1 MRYLCLVAALAFGC
15 NNDTPR
21 DDYRDYRE
29 RTEQARTAGCQSQG
43 YSDGALADITGLW
56 MIRALLNGGI
66 SLGLRIEISAQMGE
80 TNDPPRRI
88 EANFWLEDQG
98 MDMAPIATA
107 EAEIDDQGRFVII
120 AEKLELGPDVLGSES
135 SVEARVELHGQSV
148 DSSAWC
154 GTVFGSVVSPLTL
167 NLDGSTFGAL
177 RYMEGIASMDVPFKC
192 PGDPCAADATIP
204 ADVGVMGDTS
214 IERPERPEVNV
225 TDGQRHDLTG
235 DWFLQATLSGIPLPL
250 WIALNYRAATEP
262 DGPASLDGVLRLA
275 RDPIDQPGR
284 FTFSAEVNEN
294 GEFDIWLPGIDL
306 AIGDVVVVGD
316 VLLSAASFVDGWCGV
331 AAGAVTQPFEIDL
344 TGSTFGALRWEPGT
358 EAPAE
363 PLGQCP

>member
-154 GTVFGSVVSPLTL
+154 ERCSAALSARGVES
-167 NLDGSTFGAL
+167 DGSTFGAL
-177 RYMEGIASMDVPFKC
+177 RYTRGIASTNVPSVPAIPAQRMRHYQPTSG
-192 PGDPCAADATIP
+192 PGDT
-204 ADVGVMGDTS
+204 T
-214 IERPERPEVNV
+214 IERP
-225 TDGQRHDLTG
+225 G
-235 DWFLQATLSGIPLPL
+235 
-250 WIALNYRAATEP
+250 
-262 DGPASLDGVLRLA
+262 GP
-275 RDPIDQPGR
+275 
-284 FTFSAEVNEN
+284 
-294 GEFDIWLPGIDL
+294 
-306 AIGDVVVVGD
+306 
-316 VLLSAASFVDGWCGV
+316 
-331 AAGAVTQPFEIDL
+331 
-344 TGSTFGALRWEPGT
+344 GSM
-358 EAPAE
+358 
-363 PLGQCP
+363 

>member
-1 MRYLCLVAALAFGC
+1 MR
-15 NNDTPR
+15 
-21 DDYRDYRE
+21 
-29 RTEQARTAGCQSQG
+29 
-43 YSDGALADITGLW
+43 
-56 MIRALLNGGI
+56 
-66 SLGLRIEISAQMGE
+66 
-80 TNDPPRRI
+80 
-88 EANFWLEDQG
+88 
-98 MDMAPIATA
+98 
-107 EAEIDDQGRFVII
+107 RFVII
-120 AEKLELGPDVLGSES
+120 AERLELGPDVLGSES
-135 SVEARVELHGQSV
+135 SVEARVELHGQSL

-177 RYMEGIASMDVPFKC
+177 PYTEGIASTDVPFQC
-192 PGDPCAADATIP
+192 PGDPCAADAGMS
-204 ADVGVMGDTS
+204 ADVGVMTDTS
-214 IERPERPEVNV
+214 IERPERPEVTV

-250 WIALNYRAATEP
+250 WIALNYRAASEP
-262 DGPASLDGVLRLA
+262 NGPASLDGVLRLA

-284 FTFSAEVNEN
+284 FSFSAEVNEK

-358 EAPAE
+358 ETPAE